1 MMRSGRVQQGE
12 NTQQSGENRAVK
24 PVKPENVSNLQH
36 DSQID
41 NKLFVHNW
49 YDRAVKKENLTVL
62 Q

>member
-12 NTQQSGENRAVK
+12 NTQKSGENRAVK

-41 NKLFVHNW
+41 NKLFVHN
-49 YDRAVKKENLTVL
+49 
-62 Q
+62 